1 MGCLLGVVVWL
12 TTSSW
17 FQIERLRY
25 SQEGN
30 LVRPKSYSLA
40 AHVFSGQQGY
50 FLCLVYCPTTP
61 PEGIDS
67 FTSRPRAY
75 VSKSRYPALHDCEFE
90 WGEAGQW
97 PWRGW
102 SSEDHRGTL
111 FCSSCLKKLIRCCR
125 GLIKGLQEP
134 EGFTKTDARP
144 EIGRF
149 EACEELFEV

>member
-67 FTSRPRAY
+67 GLRGLNSGLRGLIGGGGTNGRMKKWRN
-75 VSKSRYPALHDCEFE
+75 KSLPLIY
-90 WGEAGQW
+90 
-97 PWRGW
+97 
-102 SSEDHRGTL
+102 GTL
-111 FCSSCLKKLIRCCR
+111 FSLSHWSRGPKKHRTQVCILY
-125 GLIKGLQEP
+125 
-134 EGFTKTDARP
+134 KTDFHIIVQAAILNFGGSKP
-144 EIGRF
+144 SF
-149 EACEELFEV
+149 TFQKPN